1 MECCGHS
8 YEQALQCTWIAH
20 CFGKCD
26 VKHGGYERLAPIAEK
41 LTLRGLT
48 VKII

>member
-26 VKHGGYERLAPIAEK
+26 IKHGMRSRLERIAGE
-41 LTLRGLT
+41 LTRRGLT
-48 VKII
+48 VRII